1 MIIIKIIVIIFQ
13 FIDLKFQELDYCTN
27 GLNGNKCYQQ
37 IFTEISALNSST
49 LTIIINSDYNFIN
62 GVQINILE
70 KFKQLSEMIICSPN
84 PNDFGINLIG
94 NKFAISDILKEV
106 ILFQNLKS
114 IETYMDHSNEVFSN
128 VDVWN
133 DKKVEGTAI
142 VH

>member
-1 MIIIKIIVIIFQ
+1 M
-13 FIDLKFQELDYCTN
+13 
-27 GLNGNKCYQQ
+27 
-37 IFTEISALNSST
+37 
-49 LTIIINSDYNFIN
+49 TIIINSNYNFIN

-70 KFKQLSEMIICSPN
+70 KFKQLNEIIIFSPN

-94 NKFAISDILKEV
+94 SKLAISDILKEV
-106 ILFQNLKS
+106 ILFQNLRS

-133 DKKVEGTAI
+133 DKKVESTVI